1 MHKMCTLLQ
10 TMHIL
15 MKHTT
20 NYIHKYL
27 PSSRV
32 SKSYKPPVVVI
43 YGDVDDE
50 GGGGGVLL
58 LLGVSRT
65 SSFTLWVMDQ
75 LISPDDLGAPLR
87 RLVDMFIEV

>member
-1 MHKMCTLLQ
+1 
-10 TMHIL
+10 MHIL

-50 GGGGGVLL
+50 AGGGGGVLL
-58 LLGVSRT
+58 
-65 SSFTLWVMDQ
+65 SSFTPLALMDQ
-75 LISPDDLGAPLR
+75 PISPDDLGAPLR
-87 RLVDMFIEV
+87 RLVDIFIVVYCI

>member
-1 MHKMCTLLQ
+1 MRNLKSNETHKL
-10 TMHIL
+10 
-15 MKHTT
+15 
-20 NYIHKYL
+20 YV

-50 GGGGGVLL
+50 AGGGGGGVLL
-58 LLGVSRT
+58 GGT

-75 LISPDDLGAPLR
+75 PISPDDLGAPLR
-87 RLVDMFIEV
+87 RLVDMSRYIVSNEDVIDDTAL